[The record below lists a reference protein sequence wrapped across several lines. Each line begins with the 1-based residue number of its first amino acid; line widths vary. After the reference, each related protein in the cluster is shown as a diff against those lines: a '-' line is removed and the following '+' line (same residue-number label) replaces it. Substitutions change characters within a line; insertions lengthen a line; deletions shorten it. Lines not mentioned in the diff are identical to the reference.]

1 MPHGGVAEVTAKTR
15 MMIGSRL
22 GISGQRSAVK
32 VSYPLGRTGVDGFAV
47 GQSSGYAPKARRG
60 MKEKGRLRTV

>member
-47 GQSSGYAPKARRG
+47 GQKLWMELMPQARQG
-60 MKEKGRLRTV
+60 MKEG